1 METRLNEVIVVCWSQ
16 LLITI
21 VVAGPA
27 VVVMIARHT
36 AAITIRKL
44 EKKKK
49 PLFAGPRNCMV
60 SPGGRQRGCGR
71 KSVNTGPGFCLYWG
85 QGWGPRVSWAHYC

>member
-27 VVVMIARHT
+27 VVVMITRHT

-44 EKKKK
+44 KKKK
-49 PLFAGPRNCMV
+49 KQKTIICRTQKLY
-60 SPGGRQRGCGR
+60 
-71 KSVNTGPGFCLYWG
+71 GFPWG
-85 QGWGPRVSWAHYC
+85 QTVRLWAERV

>member
-44 EKKKK
+44 EKKKQTIICRTQK
-49 PLFAGPRNCMV
+49 LH
-60 SPGGRQRGCGR
+60 
-71 KSVNTGPGFCLYWG
+71 GFPWG
-85 QGWGPRVSWAHYC
+85 QTARLW